1 MYLRNGILGSEE
13 VESDNGKMWFKRAIS
28 AWKYASEKSSL
39 NVFFSFYWLESMNFT
54 SLKDFTHLDW
64 AL

>member
-13 VESDNGKMWFKRAIS
+13 VESDSGKMWFKRAIS

-39 NVFFSFYWLESMNFT
+39 HVFLVFLLSRLKSLNFY
-54 SLKDFTHLDW
+54 SLGLGTLV
-64 AL
+64 L

>member
-1 MYLRNGILGSEE
+1 MYLRNGILGSAE
-13 VESDNGKMWFKRAIS
+13 VEPDNGKMLFKRAIS

-39 NVFFSFYWLESMNFT
+39 NVLFLVFWIGL
-54 SLKDFTHLDW
+54 